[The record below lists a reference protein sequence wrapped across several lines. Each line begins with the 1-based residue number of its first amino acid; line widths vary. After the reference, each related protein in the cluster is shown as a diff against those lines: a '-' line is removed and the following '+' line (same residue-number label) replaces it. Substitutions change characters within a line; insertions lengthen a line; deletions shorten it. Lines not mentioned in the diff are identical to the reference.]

1 VKALITW
8 GRRVLVLALLAY
20 VGYQVALRWRDVAT
34 TLVALPVPTMVLS
47 FVAVLIGMC
56 LVPFMFRTML
66 ADLGTRVTAR
76 DAARIVL
83 VGQLGKYVPGS
94 VFAVLM
100 QVELA
105 KSAGV
110 DRTRGGTASLLGAG
124 LGIIASLIAGTL
136 ALPAF
141 VRGHHE
147 LLWLVCLLPAGL
159 VLLHPKPLTWVVS
172 RALTLLRRQPLPHAI
187 SAGAIAR
194 TVGLCLGIY
203 VLWGTQLYL
212 LASSLGYHGVAT
224 FVLCV
229 GVPGLAMSAGVVAF
243 FLPSGIGARELVI
256 VTALTAV
263 MPAGPALAI
272 AVVSRLMFTLGDLVS
287 AGGAASLAL
296 VRRDRRAPRGTDVLH
311 ATQDIERPPPGVV
324 TGAPQV
330 LAETADGDQL

>member
-1 VKALITW
+1 MKALFSW
-8 GRRVLVLALLAY
+8 GGRVLVLALLAY
-20 VGYQVALRWRDVAT
+20 VGYQVALRWHEVAT
-34 TLVALPVPTMVLS
+34 TVAALPVPTIVLA
-47 FVAVLIGMC
+47 FVAVLVGMC
-56 LVPFMFRTML
+56 VVPAMFRTVL
-66 ADLGTRVTAR
+66 ADLGTRITAR
-76 DAARIVL
+76 AAARIVL

-124 LGIIASLIAGTL
+124 LGIITSLIAGTL

-147 LLWLVCLLPAGL
+147 LLWLVCLLPGAL

-172 RALTLLRRQPLPHAI
+172 RVLTLLRRPPLPHPI
-187 SAGAIAR
+187 SAGAIVR
-194 TVGLCLGIY
+194 TVGICFGIY

-229 GVPGLAMSAGVVAF
+229 GVPGLGMSAGVVAF

-256 VTALTAV
+256 VTALSAV

-272 AVVSRLMFTLGDLVS
+272 AVVSRLLFTLGDLVS
-287 AGGAASLAL
+287 AGGAASLTL
-296 VRRDRRAPRGTDVLH
+296 MRRDRGVPRAADVLP
-311 ATQDIERPPPGVV
+311 AQE
-324 TGAPQV
+324 
-330 LAETADGDQL
+330 